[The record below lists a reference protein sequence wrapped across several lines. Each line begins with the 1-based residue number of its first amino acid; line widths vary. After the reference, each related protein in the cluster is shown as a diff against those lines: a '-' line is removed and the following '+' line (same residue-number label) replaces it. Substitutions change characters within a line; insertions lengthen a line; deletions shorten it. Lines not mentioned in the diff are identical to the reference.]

1 MMQLGKIP
9 LYNGIFHEMS
19 KRSWEYL
26 PRSIEHSNIDYQ
38 RIFEYLKE
46 LKDKDDDWFVIIIMF
61 IIGMN
66 EFKMF
71 RVYYQKQEAWVMIEH
86 FMSLCLFKR
95 GARGAMGD
103 MVLKFM
109 DSKIDL
115 YNLTDIDSILEM
127 IDMLNKGFNIEKFLM
142 MKMTYYLTP

>member
-1 MMQLGKIP
+1 MIQLGKIP

-26 PRSIEHSNIDYQ
+26 PRSIERSNIDYQ

-46 LKDKDDDWFVIIIMF
+46 LTDRDDDWFVIIIMF

-66 EFKMF
+66 EFRMF
-71 RVYYQKQEAWVMIEH
+71 KVYYQKQEAWVMIEH

-95 GARGAMGD
+95 GAMGD

-115 YNLTDIDSILEM
+115 YNLTDIDGILEM